1 MLEHEYK
8 PLRYAYRFDDVS
20 LVPGDLTINP
30 DQVDISFKL
39 GKYTFDIPVLA
50 AAMDA
55 VVDVDF
61 AVKLHSHGGLA
72 GLNLE
77 GVQTRY
83 HNPIEVLQKMSEA
96 SGDTVTSLMQQVYN
110 EPIKEELIGKRIQE
124 IKAKG
129 AI

>member
-8 PLRYAYRFDDVS
+8 PLRHAYGFDDVS
-20 LVPGDLTINP
+20 LVPGDMTINS

-61 AVKLHSHGGLA
+61 AARLDSHGGLPV
-72 GLNLE
+72 LNLE
-77 GVQTRY
+77 GIQTRY
-83 HNPIEVLQKMSEA
+83 DDPNEVLQRMSEA
-96 SGDTVTSLMQQVYN
+96 PDDTVTSLMQQVY
-110 EPIKEELIGKRIQE
+110 
-124 IKAKG
+124 
-129 AI
+129 